1 MSTHALVGVMH
12 GSNYK
17 AIYVHSDGDLSYVG
31 KVLLENYN
39 SSKANHLVSM
49 GNCSMLGKEIG
60 EKIDFNDRI
69 QYDSE
74 DVATQCRFY
83 TRDRDERTPFTTYD
97 SIDEATRSEYQHI
110 YVMKDGDWY
119 YVVDKTLVR
128 LADALS
134 KEIL

>member
-17 AIYVHSDGDLSYVG
+17 AIYVHSDGYLSYTG
-31 KVLLENYN
+31 KVLFENYN

-49 GNCSMLGKEIG
+49 GDCSVLGKEIG
-60 EKIDFNDRI
+60 EKIDFNDRM
-69 QYDSE
+69 QCDSE
-74 DVATQCRFY
+74 NVATQCRFY

-97 SIDEATRSEYQHI
+97 SIDEATRSEFQHI
-110 YVMKDGDWY
+110 YVMKNGDWY

>member
-83 TRDRDERTPFTTYD
+83 TRDRDEHTPFTTYD
-97 SIDEATRSEYQHI
+97 SIDEATRSDFQHI

-119 YVVDKTLVR
+119 YVVDTTLVR
-128 LADALS
+128 LADVLS